1 MIYLMLIYP
10 PSLTVSLKQAKK
22 KKKKRKKK
30 YETYQIEEHN
40 DFSHKNTEK
49 FKPRYMNCIP

>member
-22 KKKKRKKK
+22 KKKKKRNKK

-40 DFSHKNTEK
+40 TTFRIKIQKNLNHGT
-49 FKPRYMNCIP
+49 

>member
-10 PSLTVSLKQAKK
+10 PSLTVSLKQAQKK
-22 KKKKRKKK
+22 KKKKK

-40 DFSHKNTEK
+40 TTFRIKIQKNLNHGT
-49 FKPRYMNCIP
+49 